1 MSAPDD
7 MIAPMVPP
15 PRPADAPAAGVG
27 NHGLVLTVI
36 LLLLLVGALQVAA
49 SLLLPIAISLLLMFL
64 LSPPVR
70 WLRARG
76 IPEGLAAAMVVFGAV
91 GVFGASATLQ
101 ADPAAEWLRDAPATV
116 RKVEIRLRKLTRPLK
131 GLQKTA
137 EQLQQATTAPAGGQA
152 PTVQVQST
160 GILAQIGSTT
170 ANAVASTLTVVFL
183 TYFLLASGRL
193 LRVKVTR
200 MVGDSE
206 RRERL
211 AEALGEIEGH
221 MSRYLVLNTIISLFV
236 GGATWGLLAVVGMPN
251 PMLWGAV
258 AFVLNYVPYIG
269 ALVTLALIVLSA
281 LVVFDDS
288 QRVLIAGG
296 GVFLINLL
304 EGNLITPL
312 VMGHKMPLNV
322 VAIFVSLLFWGW
334 VWGIPGAIIAVPLTV
349 MIQVICAHVGRW
361 RRVAIL
367 LDN

>member
-1 MSAPDD
+1 MTAPDD
-7 MIAPMVPP
+7 ATAQIVPRQPPAEAPS
-15 PRPADAPAAGVG
+15 GFG

-36 LLLLLVGALQVAA
+36 LLLLVVEALQLAA

-70 WLRARG
+70 WLQARR
-76 IPEGLAAAMVVFGAV
+76 IPEGLAAAIIVFGTV
-91 GVFGASATLQ
+91 GVLGAGATLL
-101 ADPAAEWLRDAPATV
+101 ADPAAEWLHDAPATL
-116 RKVEIRLRKLTRPLK
+116 RKVEIRLRKLTRPLN

-137 EQLQQATTAPAGGQA
+137 EQLQQATTAPTGGQA
-152 PTVQVQST
+152 PTVQMQST
-160 GILAQIGSTT
+160 GVLAQIGGTT
-170 ANAVASTLTVVFL
+170 ANAAASTLTVVFL

-258 AFVLNYVPYIG
+258 AFVLNYVPYVG
-269 ALVTLALIVLSA
+269 ALVTLALILVAA
-281 LVVFDDS
+281 LVAFDDS
-288 QRVLIAGG
+288 QRILIAGG
-296 GVFLINLL
+296 GFFVINLL

-312 VMGHKMPLNV
+312 VLGHKMPLNV

-334 VWGIPGAIIAVPLTV
+334 VWGIPGAIVAVPLTV